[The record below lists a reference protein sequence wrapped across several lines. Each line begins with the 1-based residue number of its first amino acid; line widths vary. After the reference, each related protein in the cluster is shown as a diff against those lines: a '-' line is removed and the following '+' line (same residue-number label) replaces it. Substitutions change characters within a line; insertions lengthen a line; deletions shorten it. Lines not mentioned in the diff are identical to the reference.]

1 MQRWLRRLRGIAGT
15 GAIWGAAGIA
25 LGTVAAPF
33 VSVYGGLSLLEALLQ
48 VGLSGG
54 LAGFLLGSGFAT
66 VLTTLEGRRTF
77 HELTS
82 GRAAVC
88 GAVAGAAY
96 PLVVLSVFFLVG
108 GPMPALTE
116 NLVPLLVGA
125 SVSYG
130 LLTAGLAAGT
140 LSLAHRA
147 PAELGSGRQ
156 TDGLELLGDV
166 SEGWAGGLGWAAR
179 WGAALDLGLLSAAP

>member
-1 MQRWLRRLRGIAGT
+1 MKRWLRRLRGIAGT

-33 VSVYGGLSLLEALLQ
+33 FSVFGGVSVLQAFQVVLGGGL
-48 VGLSGG
+48 V
-54 LAGFLLGSGFAT
+54 GFLLGSGFAT

-88 GAVAGAAY
+88 GAMAGAAY
-96 PLVVLSVFFLVG
+96 PQVVLWVYFLVG
-108 GPMPALTE
+108 GPLPVLTE
-116 NLVPLLVGA
+116 NFVPLLVGA

-130 LLTAGLAAGT
+130 LLSAGLAAGT
-140 LSLAHRA
+140 LSLARRA
-147 PAELGSGRQ
+147 PAELGSP
-156 TDGLELLGDV
+156 DAPELL
-166 SEGWAGGLGWAAR
+166 SEG
-179 WGAALDLGLLSAAP
+179 

>member
-1 MQRWLRRLRGIAGT
+1 MKRWLRRLRGIAGT
-15 GAIWGAAGIA
+15 GVIWGAAAIA

-33 VSVYGGLSLLEALLQ
+33 VSAFGGFTLLQAFVQ
-48 VGLSGG
+48 VGLGGG

-88 GAVAGAAY
+88 GAMTGAAY
-96 PLVVLSVFFLVG
+96 PQVVLWVYFLVG
-108 GPMPALTE
+108 GPLPVLTE
-116 NLVPLLVGA
+116 NFVPLLVGA

-130 LLTAGLAAGT
+130 LLSAGLAAGT
-140 LSLAHRA
+140 LSLARRA
-147 PAELGSGRQ
+147 PAELGSP
-156 TDGLELLGDV
+156 DAPELL
-166 SEGWAGGLGWAAR
+166 SEG
-179 WGAALDLGLLSAAP
+179 